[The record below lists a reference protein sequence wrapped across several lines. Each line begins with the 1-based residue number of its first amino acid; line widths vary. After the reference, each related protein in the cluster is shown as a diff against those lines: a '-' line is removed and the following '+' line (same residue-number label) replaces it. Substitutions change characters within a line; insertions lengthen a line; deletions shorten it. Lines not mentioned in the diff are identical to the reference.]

1 MQYELP
7 AILNKSQLSNRLC
20 ISERTVEI
28 MAEAMELPPPLR
40 IGNDMH
46 WTELEIERWWES
58 WLDEHENFKH

>member
-7 AILNKSQLSNRLC
+7 DILNKSQLSYRLC
-20 ISERTVEI
+20 ISEQTIENMVE
-28 MAEAMELPPPLR
+28 AEELPQPIR
-40 IGNDMH
+40 IANDMY